1 MPRCAFDNAWRDRN
15 GDKLEFSVFYREVS
29 ENDFKLLRE
38 NFRENFFTIDS
49 LSLSDGRYIFKIIAK
64 DSPSNPASQYL
75 TSEKISEPFNIDNTL
90 PNISVVGKPQISGDK
105 VRVTFEVT
113 ETSSF
118 LKKAE
123 FSVNG
128 SDWSEV
134 YADDGI
140 SDSLKERF
148 TLEIFLKEAGENT
161 ITLRVFDAN
170 GNASSGR
177 VVVRR

>member
-1 MPRCAFDNAWRDRN
+1 LP
-15 GDKLEFSVFYREVS
+15 SVS
-29 ENDFKLLRE
+29 
-38 NFRENFFTIDS
+38 TI
-49 LSLSDGRYIFKIIAK
+49 G
-64 DSPSNPASQYL
+64 
-75 TSEKISEPFNIDNTL
+75 T
-90 PNISVVGKPQISGDK
+90 PQVSGDK
-105 VRVTFEVT
+105 ARITFEAT

-118 LKKAE
+118 LQKAE

-128 SDWSEV
+128 SDWREV

-140 SDSLKERF
+140 SDSLKERY
-148 TLEIFLKEAGENT
+148 TLDILLKDTGENT